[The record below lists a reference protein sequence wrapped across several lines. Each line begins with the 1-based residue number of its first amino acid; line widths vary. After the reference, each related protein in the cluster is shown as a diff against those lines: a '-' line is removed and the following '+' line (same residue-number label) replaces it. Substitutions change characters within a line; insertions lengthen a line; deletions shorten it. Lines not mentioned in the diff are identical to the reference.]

1 MSKISEEEIQKIL
14 PIKGP
19 SFQEVKNFL
28 EKYNNEYIVIKC
40 GGSVLIDKNL
50 FNNFINDISILNKLG
65 FIPVVI
71 HGGGKRISNKL
82 NDVGI
87 KSNFINGLRVTD
99 QNIINIVEKVLIEFN
114 KDIGESLNIKSSEA
128 TQINSK
134 KSNVINVV
142 PENKELGFVGI
153 PKRINTEIIEDLI
166 RNNKIPVVAPL
177 GLDEKNQV
185 YNINGDTA
193 AGAIAKSLKSRR
205 LLLMTNVEGV
215 LDKEK
220 KDTAGA
226 IRKMAAIFAAD
237 VVGYSKLMASN
248 EKLTLFRLK
257 ETRKITDKIIHQL
270 NGRIFSTAG
279 DSIMAEFA
287 SPVDA
292 MEAAIS
298 IQKEVSKKAK
308 EIQDNITIEFRIG
321 INLGDI
327 MTQDNNLYG
336 DNVNIAARLEA
347 IAPVGEITVSEK
359 VYSEVEDKVDVTF
372 KYQGEKKLKNISKKI
387 KVYTSQITTDKKK
400 SVKFQKK
407 PYIIAA
413 IIALF
418 MVVGGVFYFLN
429 NKSSND
435 IEYTDNSKSVLE
447 SFRTDQE
454 GLPTNNNASSNIVFV
469 ALMEFQNQS
478 KVLTGQKIENISK
491 LFSEKLFEEEKI
503 SIVKTPQGSENLNPP
518 EVMLI
523 ATESNAS
530 FVVNGIISDENNSSF
545 LNLKI
550 YEAKRGS
557 LIINQKI
564 SVDENNSSLIDFT
577 SNFKKDILKK

>member
-1 MSKISEEEIQKIL
+1 MSE
-14 PIKGP
+14 
-19 SFQEVKNFL
+19 
-28 EKYNNEYIVIKC
+28 
-40 GGSVLIDKNL
+40 
-50 FNNFINDISILNKLG
+50 
-65 FIPVVI
+65 
-71 HGGGKRISNKL
+71 SNK
-82 NDVGI
+82 
-87 KSNFINGLRVTD
+87 
-99 QNIINIVEKVLIEFN
+99 NI
-114 KDIGESLNIKSSEA
+114 
-128 TQINSK
+128 
-134 KSNVINVV
+134 
-142 PENKELGFVGI
+142 
-153 PKRINTEIIEDLI
+153 
-166 RNNKIPVVAPL
+166 
-177 GLDEKNQV
+177 
-185 YNINGDTA
+185 Y
-193 AGAIAKSLKSRR
+193 
-205 LLLMTNVEGV
+205 V

-226 IRKMAAIFAAD
+226 VRKMAAIFAAD

-257 ETRKITDKIIHQL
+257 ETRKLTDKIIQEL

-308 EIQDNITIEFRIG
+308 EIQDNITIEFRVG

-359 VYSEVEDKVDVTF
+359 VYREVEDKVDISF

-387 KVYTSQITTDKKK
+387 KVYTSQITVDKNK
-400 SVKFQKK
+400 SVKSQKK
-407 PYIIAA
+407 LYIIAA
-413 IIALF
+413 MVASFLV
-418 MVVGGVFYFLN
+418 VVGGTFYFLN
-429 NKSSND
+429 NKANND

-447 SFRTDQE
+447 SFRTDQAS
-454 GLPTNNNASSNIVFV
+454 LPNNNNASSNIVFV

-478 KVLTGQKIENISK
+478 KILTGQEIENVSK
-491 LFSEKLFEEEKI
+491 LFSEQLFEEEKI

-530 FVVNGIISDENNSSF
+530 FVVNGIVSDENNSSF

-564 SVDENNSSLIDFT
+564 SIGESTGNLIDFT

>member
-1 MSKISEEEIQKIL
+1 MSE
-14 PIKGP
+14 
-19 SFQEVKNFL
+19 
-28 EKYNNEYIVIKC
+28 
-40 GGSVLIDKNL
+40 
-50 FNNFINDISILNKLG
+50 
-65 FIPVVI
+65 
-71 HGGGKRISNKL
+71 SNK
-82 NDVGI
+82 
-87 KSNFINGLRVTD
+87 
-99 QNIINIVEKVLIEFN
+99 NIF
-114 KDIGESLNIKSSEA
+114 
-128 TQINSK
+128 
-134 KSNVINVV
+134 
-142 PENKELGFVGI
+142 
-153 PKRINTEIIEDLI
+153 
-166 RNNKIPVVAPL
+166 
-177 GLDEKNQV
+177 
-185 YNINGDTA
+185 
-193 AGAIAKSLKSRR
+193 
-205 LLLMTNVEGV
+205 V

-226 IRKMAAIFAAD
+226 VRKMAAIFAAD

-257 ETRKITDKIIHQL
+257 ETRKITDKIIQEL

-308 EIQDNITIEFRIG
+308 EIQDNITIEFRVG

-347 IAPVGEITVSEK
+347 ISPVGEITVSEK
-359 VYSEVEDKVDVTF
+359 VYLEVEDKVDISF

-387 KVYTSQITTDKKK
+387 KVYTSQITQTEKK
-400 SVKFQKK
+400 SIKFQKK
-407 PYIIAA
+407 PYIIMA
-413 IIALF
+413 IVSLLI
-418 MVVGGVFYFLN
+418 VVAGAFYFTN
-429 NKSSND
+429 NKLSNN

-454 GLPTNNNASSNIVFV
+454 SLPNNNSVVNNNIVFV

-478 KVLTGQKIENISK
+478 KALAGQEIENISK
-491 LFSEKLFEEEKI
+491 LFGEQLFEEEKI
-503 SIVKTPQGSENLNPP
+503 SVVKTPQGSENLNPP

-530 FVVNGIISDENNSSF
+530 FVINGIVSDENNSSF

-564 SVDENNSSLIDFT
+564 DISNSNSDLVDFT
-577 SNFKKDILKK
+577 LDFKNDILKK

>member
-1 MSKISEEEIQKIL
+1 MTE
-14 PIKGP
+14 
-19 SFQEVKNFL
+19 
-28 EKYNNEYIVIKC
+28 
-40 GGSVLIDKNL
+40 
-50 FNNFINDISILNKLG
+50 
-65 FIPVVI
+65 
-71 HGGGKRISNKL
+71 SNK
-82 NDVGI
+82 
-87 KSNFINGLRVTD
+87 
-99 QNIINIVEKVLIEFN
+99 NI
-114 KDIGESLNIKSSEA
+114 
-128 TQINSK
+128 
-134 KSNVINVV
+134 
-142 PENKELGFVGI
+142 
-153 PKRINTEIIEDLI
+153 
-166 RNNKIPVVAPL
+166 
-177 GLDEKNQV
+177 
-185 YNINGDTA
+185 Y
-193 AGAIAKSLKSRR
+193 
-205 LLLMTNVEGV
+205 V

-257 ETRKITDKIIHQL
+257 ETRKITDKIIQEL

-298 IQKEVSKKAK
+298 IQKEVSQKAK

-336 DNVNIAARLEA
+336 DNVNIAARLES

-359 VYSEVEDKVDVTF
+359 VYLEVEDKVDITF
-372 KYQGEKKLKNISKKI
+372 KYEGEKKLKNISKKI
-387 KVYTSQITTDKKK
+387 KVYTSQMTADKKK
-400 SVKFQKK
+400 SVKFSKK
-407 PYIIAA
+407 PYIIMS
-413 IIALF
+413 IISLLL
-418 MVVGGVFYFLN
+418 VLGGAFYFLKYN
-429 NKSSND
+429 SSNN

-454 GLPTNNNASSNIVFV
+454 SLPNNNNASSNIVFV

-478 KVLTGQKIENISK
+478 KILTGQEIENISK
-491 LFSEKLFEEEKI
+491 LFSEQLFEEEKI

-530 FVVNGIISDENNSSF
+530 FVVNGIISDEKNSSF

-564 SVDENNSSLIDFT
+564 SIGENTSKLIDFT
-577 SNFKKDILKK
+577 SKFKKDILKK

>member
-1 MSKISEEEIQKIL
+1 MSE
-14 PIKGP
+14 
-19 SFQEVKNFL
+19 
-28 EKYNNEYIVIKC
+28 
-40 GGSVLIDKNL
+40 
-50 FNNFINDISILNKLG
+50 
-65 FIPVVI
+65 
-71 HGGGKRISNKL
+71 SNK
-82 NDVGI
+82 
-87 KSNFINGLRVTD
+87 
-99 QNIINIVEKVLIEFN
+99 NI
-114 KDIGESLNIKSSEA
+114 
-128 TQINSK
+128 
-134 KSNVINVV
+134 
-142 PENKELGFVGI
+142 
-153 PKRINTEIIEDLI
+153 
-166 RNNKIPVVAPL
+166 
-177 GLDEKNQV
+177 
-185 YNINGDTA
+185 Y
-193 AGAIAKSLKSRR
+193 
-205 LLLMTNVEGV
+205 V

-220 KDTAGA
+220 KDATGA

-257 ETRKITDKIIHQL
+257 ETRKITDKIIQEL

-359 VYSEVEDKVDVTF
+359 VYLEVEDKVDITF

-387 KVYTSQITTDKKK
+387 KVYTSQMTTDKKK
-400 SVKFQKK
+400 SVKFQNKL
-407 PYIIAA
+407 YIILA
-413 IIALF
+413 IISLSLII
-418 MVVGGVFYFLN
+418 GGAFYFLN
-429 NKSSND
+429 NKASND

-447 SFRTDQE
+447 SFRNDQE
-454 GLPTNNNASSNIVFV
+454 SLPNNNNVSSNIIFV

-478 KVLTGQKIENISK
+478 KVLTGQEIENISK
-491 LFSEKLFEEEKI
+491 LFSEYLFEEEKI

-523 ATESNAS
+523 ATESNAA

-564 SVDENNSSLIDFT
+564 SIGENNGNLIDFT
-577 SNFKKDILKK
+577 SSFKEDILKK

>member
-1 MSKISEEEIQKIL
+1 MTE
-14 PIKGP
+14 
-19 SFQEVKNFL
+19 
-28 EKYNNEYIVIKC
+28 
-40 GGSVLIDKNL
+40 
-50 FNNFINDISILNKLG
+50 
-65 FIPVVI
+65 
-71 HGGGKRISNKL
+71 SNK
-82 NDVGI
+82 
-87 KSNFINGLRVTD
+87 
-99 QNIINIVEKVLIEFN
+99 NI
-114 KDIGESLNIKSSEA
+114 
-128 TQINSK
+128 
-134 KSNVINVV
+134 
-142 PENKELGFVGI
+142 
-153 PKRINTEIIEDLI
+153 
-166 RNNKIPVVAPL
+166 
-177 GLDEKNQV
+177 
-185 YNINGDTA
+185 Y
-193 AGAIAKSLKSRR
+193 
-205 LLLMTNVEGV
+205 V

-220 KDTAGA
+220 KDTASA

-257 ETRKITDKIIHQL
+257 ETRKITDKIIQDL

-298 IQKEVSKKAK
+298 IQKEVSAKAK
-308 EIQDNITIEFRIG
+308 EIKDNITIEFRIG

-359 VYSEVEDKVDVTF
+359 VYLEVEDKVDISF

-387 KVYTSQITTDKKK
+387 KVYTSQITADKKE

-407 PYIIAA
+407 PYIISA
-413 IIALF
+413 IIGLF
-418 MVVGGVFYFLN
+418 LIVGGIFYFLN

-454 GLPTNNNASSNIVFV
+454 SLPGSNNTSSNILFV

-478 KVLTGQKIENISK
+478 KILTGQEIENISR
-491 LFSEKLFEEEKI
+491 LFSEQLFEEEKI

-530 FVVNGIISDENNSSF
+530 FVVNGIVSDENNSSF

-564 SVDENNSSLIDFT
+564 IIAENNGDLIDFT
-577 SNFKKDILKK
+577 SNFKKDILKN